1 MLTIKSE
8 RFMKEKIITLLLLP
22 ICLCQASPTIEE
34 MRREND
40 QRMDR
45 MMDRLSQ
52 EREHAEGRKGRYEQE
67 RVNRILIERGN
78 KRLFG
83 D

>member
-1 MLTIKSE
+1 MLTIKNE
-8 RFMKEKIITLLLLP
+8 GFMKVKFITLLLLP

-45 MMDRLSQ
+45 MMDRLNQ
-52 EREHAEGRKGRYEQE
+52 EREQAESRKARDEQE
-67 RVNRILIERGN
+67 RVNRILIEQGN
-78 KRLFG
+78 KKLFG

>member
-1 MLTIKSE
+1 
-8 RFMKEKIITLLLLP
+8 MKMKIITFVLLLP

-40 QRMDR
+40 QKMDR

-52 EREHAEGRKGRYEQE
+52 EQVQAENRKSRDEQE
-67 RVNRILIERGN
+67 RVNRILIEQNNR
-78 KRLFG
+78 KLFG
-83 D
+83 H